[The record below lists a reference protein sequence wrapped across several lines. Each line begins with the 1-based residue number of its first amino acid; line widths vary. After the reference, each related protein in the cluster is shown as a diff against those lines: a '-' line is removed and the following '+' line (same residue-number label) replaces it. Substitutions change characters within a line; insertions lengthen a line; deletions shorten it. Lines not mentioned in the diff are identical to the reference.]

1 MKKNRFAWLVWTACA
16 ACAAHALTVE
26 KFHRDLYGCDVSL
39 AYAAAVS
46 DRAVLVA
53 WGPSDAGANFSSWA
67 NVSYA
72 EGFAGAGSTSCR
84 VALPPAALA
93 AAYVRFFLVPDN
105 QQIACIETDGTQYI
119 RTDYYPGPTDT
130 TIFADFLP
138 KSITPLQQRVFG
150 TATGFGLTVHAYINS
165 GSQWSWSYSNAGNWT
180 SSGINVELKRT
191 QILLD
196 GYNNSYT
203 LTIDGAVKKTMTIS
217 GSVAAANRTGT
228 STTPLN
234 IGASAPN
241 TDQRL
246 NAKYYSLTISRNGT
260 LARDFR
266 PYVKRGVLG
275 MRDAVT
281 GAFFP
286 RTAGNMLLGA
296 PAAGTAASETSAAV
310 SLAAAFGPVKMT
322 ACFQS
327 GDKAGVADITFAAA
341 SSVREVW
348 YAWDDADKGTAF
360 AAWAHN
366 ERIGTVAA
374 GATFGRYRL
383 PPGAKGFAKGR
394 LFLLSAGGSYDCTY
408 IRGEGR
414 QGIDT
419 GILAGTNVCMSADFR
434 LVTATPVQQRP
445 FGVGDSDFTMATYI
459 NNGGNW
465 AWAAM
470 NHNGNWT
477 GTTAKP
483 RTDVRTQITL
493 DVPHDRYTVAH
504 DGQQV
509 YSVVLSS
516 VAVVATNS
524 TRIGNRTLALM
535 AAKTSATAFDQGC
548 HAELYGASIQTNG
561 VAARTFS
568 PCVVSGEAR
577 MRDAVTGATFGNA
590 ITNDYTQFIPGGR
603 LDSPTPLAVGDAI
616 DRNELA
622 AGSAGDDVMA
632 DADFWVRDFSGDL
645 DGNGIVDDALSEG
658 RDHLGRNNFIFRAF
672 GPPNHRPVFTNELVR
687 MPGRNAARQ
696 ANTLYLPQPI
706 VYTNEAQTLGYACP
720 STFQLRYALKD
731 FDDHY
736 TLIMRV
742 RPDFTKPCYSSQWL
756 ANFAHGAGKGLMF
769 GFLGSGAHGRRLGVY
784 IGGSSML
791 GDNVDNP
798 LICTNGW
805 CDIAMIAD
813 GRKLTCMLVR
823 DWRQTGETTGVT
835 LRKELQVPIGRVL
848 TPNHADFLLGAE
860 STTTSARPYPM
871 GANDNSI
878 KCFRGSIAQ
887 VAVWRRALSTEEVYR
902 ALGWPRTDLWRV
914 GVQDGKAGADL
925 DGTRPAD
932 GIDVDGAAWPLRDGL
947 AARQSVTFKFPL
959 ENLYETALPQF
970 LRWKSVE
977 GSASGRLQLAV
988 NGKTLQAL
996 PASSGKWTTF
1006 FVPTNVLRAATNTL
1020 TVTRTDTGAGA
1031 IVPDT
1036 VAFGGGWQIGKL
1048 DGGYSEY
1055 GQEWSTGRNLY
1066 AADGNW
1072 RDVSRVLQTARSASV
1087 TNLNVHFY
1095 MPAELAAACRW
1106 RVHGAITGGV
1116 YPSTGTTP
1124 AGTLSMRVDF
1134 NGRNMLAQSVKRGDR
1149 FAFEIDAED
1158 MPAGLNRLTFMNAT
1172 PDIGGTYYFGFDAI
1186 ILEPIRPAS
1195 GTFLLLR

>member
-1 MKKNRFAWLVWTACA
+1 MRKLPLSIVFLVAVFTALTA
-16 ACAAHALTVE
+16 SALTVE
-26 KFHRDLYGCDVSL
+26 KFRRDLYGCDVSL
-39 AYAAAVS
+39 AYAVAAS

-72 EGFAGAGSTSCR
+72 EGVVGAGSTSCR

-119 RTDYYPGPTDT
+119 QTDFYPGPTDT
-130 TIFADFLP
+130 TIFADFYP
-138 KSITPLQQRVFG
+138 KSVTPYQQRVFG
-150 TATGFGLTVHAYINS
+150 TSPVAGLAVQAYINS
-165 GSQWSWSYSNAGNWT
+165 GGGWSWSYSNAGNWT
-180 SSGINVELKRT
+180 SSGIAVQTVRT
-191 QILLD
+191 QVLLD
-196 GYNNSYT
+196 GLNNKYT
-203 LTIDGAVKKTMTIS
+203 LTMDGVEKKTMTIS
-217 GSVAAANRTGT
+217 SIVAAAKRTNV
-228 STTPLN
+228 SRAPLN
-234 IGASAPN
+234 IFATAGN
-241 TDQRL
+241 VDQRGNMKL
-246 NAKYYSLTISRNGT
+246 YALTCSRNGT
-260 LARDFR
+260 VERDFR

-275 MRDAVT
+275 VRDAVT

-286 RTAGNMLLGA
+286 RTVGNMLLGA
-296 PAAGTAASETSAAV
+296 PTAGTAASETSSAV

-327 GDKAGVADITFAAA
+327 GDEAGVADIAFAAA
-341 SSVREVW
+341 ASAREVW
-348 YAWDDADKGTAF
+348 YAWDDADKGTSF

-374 GATFGRYRL
+374 NATFGRYRL
-383 PPGAKGFAKGR
+383 PPGSKGFAKGR

-419 GILAGTNVCMSADFR
+419 GILAGTNVCISANFR

-445 FGVGDSDFTMATYI
+445 FGVSDSDFTMATYI

-470 NHNGNWT
+470 NHHGNWT

-493 DVPHDRYTVAH
+493 DVPHDLYTVAH

-561 VAARTFS
+561 VAARTFA

-590 ITNDYTQFIPGGR
+590 ITDGATQFIPGGR
-603 LDSPTPLAVGDAI
+603 LDSPTPLAVGDAV
-616 DRNELA
+616 DLNELA

-632 DADFWVRDFSGDL
+632 DAAFWVRDFSGDL

-791 GDNVDNP
+791 GDNADNP

-835 LRKELQVPIGRVL
+835 LRKELAVPPARDL
-848 TPNHADFLLGAE
+848 TPNHTDFLIGAE
-860 STTTSARPYPM
+860 STTDKALPLGSTGNNM
-871 GANDNSI
+871 

-925 DGTRPAD
+925 DGTRPAE

-959 ENLYETALPQF
+959 ENLYETQLPQF

-977 GSASGRLQLAV
+977 GSAGGRLQLAV
-988 NGKTLQAL
+988 NGTTLQSL
-996 PASSGKWTTF
+996 PASSGKWVNF
-1006 FVPTNVLRAATNTL
+1006 FVPANTLVAETNTL
-1020 TVTRTDTGAGA
+1020 TVTRVDGGAGA
-1031 IVPDT
+1031 VVPDT
-1036 VAFGGGWQIGKL
+1036 VAFGGGWQVGKV
-1048 DGGYSEY
+1048 DGGYPEY
-1055 GQEWSTGRNLY
+1055 GQEWVTSRDFY

-1072 RDVSRVLQTARSASV
+1072 RDVSRVLQTARSANV
-1087 TNLNVHFY
+1087 TNLNVHFN
-1095 MPAELAAACRW
+1095 MPAELAGLCRW
-1106 RVHGAITGGV
+1106 RVRGAISGGV
-1116 YPSTGTTP
+1116 YPTSGTMP
-1124 AGTLSMRVDF
+1124 AGTLPMRVDL
-1134 NGRNMLAQSVKRGDR
+1134 NGRNRLAQNVKRGD
-1149 FAFEIDAED
+1149 AFSFEVEAED
-1158 MPAGLNRLTFMNAT
+1158 LSTGLNRLTFMNAA
-1172 PDIGGTYYFGFDAI
+1172 PDLGGTYYFGIDAI
-1186 ILEPIRPAS
+1186 VLEPIRPAD
-1195 GTFLLLR
+1195 GTFLFMR